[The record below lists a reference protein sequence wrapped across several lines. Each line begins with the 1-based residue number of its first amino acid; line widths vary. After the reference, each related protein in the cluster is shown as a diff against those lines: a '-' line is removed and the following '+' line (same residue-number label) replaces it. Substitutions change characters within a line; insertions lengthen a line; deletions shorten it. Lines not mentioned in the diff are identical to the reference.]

1 MDRRIMSPIF
11 RLFNR
16 YPQQY
21 KLTIYLLL
29 SVFIVSQ
36 PAFSQESAE
45 GTYRLDTGDRIF
57 IQVFDEQDL
66 TMETRVSSNGVI
78 NYSFLGQLQVAGR
91 TSSEL
96 ENQITNLLQDGYLV
110 NPSVNVSIVEYRP
123 FFINGEVERPGGYP
137 YQPGLTMEKAIA
149 LAGGLTDRASKR
161 KMYLQNGE
169 SDQKKKRT
177 KVGMGGR
184 VAPGDIITIEEGFF

>member
-16 YPQQY
+16 CSQQY
-21 KLTIYLLL
+21 KSTIYLLL
-29 SVFIVSQ
+29 SIFIVSQ

-177 KVGMGGR
+177 KVGMGGS